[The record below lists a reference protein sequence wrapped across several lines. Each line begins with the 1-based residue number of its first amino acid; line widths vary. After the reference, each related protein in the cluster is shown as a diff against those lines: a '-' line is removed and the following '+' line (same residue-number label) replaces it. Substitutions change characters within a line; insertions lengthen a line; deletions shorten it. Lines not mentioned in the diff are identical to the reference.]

1 MEKKKIIPYVPEE
14 TTLREFTFKAVF
26 LGVIMAVLLGAANAY
41 IGLKAGMTIAA
52 TFPAAVVAMAV
63 LRIFK
68 GSILEE
74 NIARTTASVGEAL
87 VAGAIFTL
95 PAFLIL
101 GIWEDFSVRYWD
113 ATLILLIGGILGIL
127 FVIFL
132 RRTLV
137 EETDL
142 QFPESVACSEIV
154 KSGQKGET
162 GAGYVFKAMGLSAFV
177 ELIKNTSGFQII
189 KESVSGFWEFSA
201 SKIQLLKEGIPF
213 GDPMEFKGGLLYQS
227 PLSSPAFMGVGYI
240 IGARLSSI
248 VFAGGVFAW
257 LILIPIIM
265 FINGVNGSIANLI
278 SHQDIADITTQS
290 EKWKVIA
297 DAVWKS
303 IVRPIAVG
311 AMLIGIINT
320 LYNLRKSL
328 YIGLGGVIKDM
339 RQIKSESEKVS
350 RLSLDLPYKW
360 ILIGIVVL
368 IIPISGLY
376 YYFSGKL
383 LGSIISS
390 LVMVIAGFLFAAIAG
405 YLVGVIGSSNNPIS
419 GLTLSTL
426 IIAALLMVSIGVTGT
441 PGIAAVLGVA
451 AVVCCACGVAG
462 DMMQDLKM
470 GQILGGTPW
479 KMEIAEI
486 VGVVLTSFVLIFPM
500 AILHQADIKMGGM
513 GIGGTSLP
521 APQAGLMAMLSKG
534 IVGGE
539 MAWSLVFVGMMFCV
553 GLILL
558 RAPSPMIIA
567 VGMYL
572 PFYMTSAI
580 FVGGV
585 IKFIFDKLMERK
597 KFSEK
602 LKEKGTNI
610 GILIASGL
618 IAGEALTG
626 VLLAVLV
633 IRDIKLPV
641 ISENPWLGLVIFG
654 LIAYILVRIPYRA
667 ILRES

>member
-1 MEKKKIIPYVPEE
+1 MEKKVIKPYVPEV
-14 TTLREFTFKAVF
+14 TNLRELTFKAIL

-95 PAFLIL
+95 PAFLIT
-101 GIWEDFSVRYWD
+101 GIWKDFSYWE
-113 ATLILLIGGILGIL
+113 ATLILLIGGLLGIF

-137 EETDL
+137 EEADL

-162 GAGYVFKAMGLSAFV
+162 GAGYVFKAMGLSAFI
-177 ELIKNTSGFQII
+177 ELIKNSYGFQLI
-189 KESVSGFWEFSA
+189 KESVGGFYEFST
-201 SKIQLLKEGIPF
+201 SKVQLLREGVSF
-213 GDPMEFKGGLLYQS
+213 GEPMEFKGGVFYQS

-240 IGARLSSI
+240 IGSRLSAI
-248 VFAGGVFAW
+248 VFTGGLFAW
-257 LILIPIIM
+257 WILIPLIL
-265 FINGVNGSIANLI
+265 FINGPNGAFSNLLGNP
-278 SHQDIADITTQS
+278 DIADIATTS
-290 EKWKVIA
+290 GKWGEIT
-297 DAVWKS
+297 DSVWRS

-311 AMLIGIINT
+311 AMLVGIINT
-320 LYNLRKSL
+320 LFKLRKPLS
-328 YIGLGGVIKDM
+328 IGLGGVFRDIRKIKT
-339 RQIKSESEKVS
+339 ESEKQS
-350 RLSLDLPYKW
+350 RLTTDLSFKW
-360 ILIGIVVL
+360 ILISIL
-368 IIPISGLY
+368 ILMVPMWALY
-376 YYFSGKL
+376 YYFSGKV
-383 LGSIISS
+383 LGSLISTF
-390 LVMVIAGFLFAAIAG
+390 VMVIAGFLFAAIAG

-426 IIAALLMVSIGVTGT
+426 IIAALLMVSIGVTGK

-479 KMEIAEI
+479 KMEVAEI
-486 VGVVLTSFVLIFPM
+486 IGVILTSFVLVFPM
-500 AILHQADIKMGGM
+500 SILHLADIKTGGM

-521 APQAGLMAMLSKG
+521 APQAGLMAMLAKG

-558 RAPSPMIIA
+558 KAPSPMVIA

-572 PFYMTSAI
+572 PLHITFAI

-585 IKFIFDKLMERK
+585 IKFIFEKIMERK
-597 KFSEK
+597 NLSEE
-602 LKEKGTNI
+602 LKAKASNI

-618 IAGEALTG
+618 IAGEALMG
-626 VLLAVLV
+626 VLLAIFV
-633 IRDIKLPV
+633 ILEIKLHV
-641 ISENPWLGLVIFG
+641 ISENPWLSLAVFAVIG
-654 LIAYILVRIPYRA
+654 YILIRIPYNA
-667 ILRES
+667 VLKKSE